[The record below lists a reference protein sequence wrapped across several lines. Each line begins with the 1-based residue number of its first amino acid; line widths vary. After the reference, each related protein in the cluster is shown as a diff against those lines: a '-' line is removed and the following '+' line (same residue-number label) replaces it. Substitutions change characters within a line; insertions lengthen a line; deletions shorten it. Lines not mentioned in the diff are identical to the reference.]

1 MTRRNGN
8 GVWEGN
14 LKEGTGK
21 VKVGER
27 RFRRSLFFCFPLE
40 KGRGIKPGELLGA
53 PHAVL
58 MKTTPNGGGLVRR
71 PQGNTFLI
79 HHWN

>member
-40 KGRGIKPGELLGA
+40 KGEGDKPRGTPGSAARGA
-53 PHAVL
+53 DENH
-58 MKTTPNGGGLVRR
+58 T
-71 PQGNTFLI
+71 
-79 HHWN
+79 